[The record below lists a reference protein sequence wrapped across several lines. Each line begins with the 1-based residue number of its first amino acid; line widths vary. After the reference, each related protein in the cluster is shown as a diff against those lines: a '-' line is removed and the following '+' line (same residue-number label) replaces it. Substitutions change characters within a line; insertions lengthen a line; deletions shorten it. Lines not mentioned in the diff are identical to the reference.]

1 MSFDFSGDTIARL
14 EAFEREL
21 MTYERASAEVV
32 TDGIRI
38 GVVLQRMEE
47 SALKQ
52 HLLLNSE
59 RLVRWVDFRAE
70 LVSVRNAQQVV
81 NSTASPMDVSALN
94 KGDGKNGKGK
104 GKFSGKG
111 KGKSDVSVVCHL
123 CGKSGHMKK
132 DCWHVASGGKNDQN
146 GKSGG
151 KGKFS
156 GKGKGDGKTDKSK
169 IKCYKCGKT
178 GHYARD
184 CRSQLAVLDYQGNDQ
199 TMDYVGEAL
208 SGLFLTALSL
218 PEERKSLELSAVT
231 TQEGERWVTVGV
243 DSGAAATVVPAKL
256 FADYPLVENEM
267 SRSGACY
274 VTANGMKVRNHG
286 TRSLIGTVNGVR
298 RGLRASAA
306 DVTKALASV
315 SDMVD
320 QGHVV
325 VFSKDRS
332 FAHNPKTKE
341 TLEFRRRN
349 RVFEFDMKIEQYSG
363 AGRSGFTRP
372 ALP

>member
-1 MSFDFSGDTIARL
+1 MAS
-14 EAFEREL
+14 RENEGIQVSEG
-21 MTYERASAEVV
+21 MASRESIDIQVSAGMA
-32 TDGIRI
+32 TR
-38 GVVLQRMEE
+38 E
-47 SALKQ
+47 SADIQVSAGMAMRESAGTQVLRGK
-52 HLLLNSE
+52 S
-59 RLVRWVDFRAE
+59 D
-70 LVSVRNAQQVV
+70 VSVVCHLCGKSGHMKKDCWHV
-81 NSTASPMDVSALN
+81 AS
-94 KGDGKNGKGK
+94 GGKNDQNGKSGGK

-151 KGKFS
+151 KGKFGG

-184 CRSQLAVLDYQGNDQ
+184 CRSQLAGLGYPENDE

-218 PEERKSLELSAVT
+218 PDERKSLELSAET
-231 TQEGERWVTVGV
+231 TQAGERWVTVGV

-267 SRSGACY
+267 SMSGACY

>member
-1 MSFDFSGDTIARL
+1 MAS
-14 EAFEREL
+14 RENEGVQVSEG
-21 MTYERASAEVV
+21 MASRESIDSQVSAGMA
-32 TDGIRI
+32 TR
-38 GVVLQRMEE
+38 E
-47 SALKQ
+47 SADIQ
-52 HLLLNSE
+52 
-59 RLVRWVDFRAE
+59 
-70 LVSVRNAQQVV
+70 
-81 NSTASPMDVSALN
+81 VSAGMAMRESAGTQVLR
-94 KGDGKNGKGK
+94 
-104 GKFSGKG
+104 
-111 KGKSDVSVVCHL
+111 GKSDVSVVCHL

-132 DCWHVASGGKNDQN
+132 DCWHVASGGKHDQN

-184 CRSQLAVLDYQGNDQ
+184 CRSQLAGLDYPENDE

-218 PEERKSLELSAVT
+218 PEEKLPLELSAVT

-363 AGRSGFTRP
+363 AGRSGFIRP

>member
-1 MSFDFSGDTIARL
+1 MAS
-14 EAFEREL
+14 RENEGIQVSEG
-21 MTYERASAEVV
+21 MTSRESIDIQVSTGMATR
-32 TDGIRI
+32 
-38 GVVLQRMEE
+38 E
-47 SALKQ
+47 SADIQ
-52 HLLLNSE
+52 
-59 RLVRWVDFRAE
+59 
-70 LVSVRNAQQVV
+70 VSTGMAMRENE
-81 NSTASPMDVSALN
+81 
-94 KGDGKNGKGK
+94 GKI
-104 GKFSGKG
+104 
-111 KGKSDVSVVCHL
+111 
-123 CGKSGHMKK
+123 GHMKK
-132 DCWHVASGGKNDQN
+132 DCWHAASGGKNDQS

-151 KGKFS
+151 KGGKFGG
-156 GKGKGDGKTDKSK
+156 GKGKSDGKTDKGK

-184 CRSQLAVLDYQGNDQ
+184 CRSQLAVLDYEGTDP
-199 TMDYVGEAL
+199 TMEYVDSAL

-218 PEERKSLELSAVT
+218 PEKMPLELSAMT
-231 TQEGERWVTVGV
+231 AQEGERWVTVGV

-256 FADYPLVENEM
+256 FSDYPLVENEM

-332 FAHNPKTKE
+332 FAHNPKTRE
-341 TLEFRRRN
+341 TMEFRRRN
-349 RVFEFDMKIEQYSG
+349 RVFEFDMKIEKYSG
-363 AGRSGFTRP
+363 AGQSGFTRP